1 MIKGT
6 VLERLEYL
14 TLEQLVTIELFGQ
27 PYTFKTESDVID
39 ATKVADYL
47 VKEVTKIETQ
57 HTSKSSSVTKL
68 ATLMLAAL
76 NIANENIEL
85 KNKHSNLL
93 KDVSKRS
100 ENLIQTIDSAV
111 IGRHFL
117 QVDTRKM

>member
-1 MIKGT
+1 M
-6 VLERLEYL
+6 

-27 PYTFKTESDVID
+27 PYTFKTESDVTD

-57 HTSKSSSVTKL
+57 HASKSSSVTKL

-76 NIANENIEL
+76 NIANENMEL

-93 KDVSKRS
+93 KDIFKRS
-100 ENLIQTIDSAV
+100 ENLIQTLDSAV
-111 IGRHFL
+111 TGGHFL
-117 QVDTRKM
+117 QVDTRKR

>member
-1 MIKGT
+1 M
-6 VLERLEYL
+6 
-14 TLEQLVTIELFGQ
+14 EQLVTIELFGQ
-27 PYTFKTESDVID
+27 PYTFKTESDVTD

-57 HTSKSSSVTKL
+57 HDSKSSSVTKL

-85 KNKHSNLL
+85 KNKHSDLL

-100 ENLIQTIDSAV
+100 ENLIQALDSV
-111 IGRHFL
+111 VTGRHFL
-117 QVDTRKM
+117 QVDTSKM